1 MQFAARRS
9 FGLSADLSLAEASVS
24 DLETQELE
32 GLKQMVAQPLE
43 RVNVRSRGSQVTRS
57 AWRLEASS
65 PAGSGAIVLLELSA
79 GESFYRGEGIFL
91 GWSQPRLARA
101 YEALAPRPTESEPEL
116 PQLG

>member
-1 MQFAARRS
+1 MQFAATRG
-9 FGLSADLSLAEASVS
+9 FGLCADLSLAEASVS
-24 DLETQELE
+24 DVETEELE
-32 GLKQMVAQPLE
+32 ELKQMVAQPLE

-79 GESFYRGEGIFL
+79 EESLYRGEGIFL

-101 YEALAPRPTESEPEL
+101 YEALAPKSSESEPNL

>member
-1 MQFAARRS
+1 
-9 FGLSADLSLAEASVS
+9 VS
-24 DLETQELE
+24 DLEPQELE
-32 GLKQMVAQPLE
+32 QLKQMVAQPLE

-79 GESFYRGEGIFL
+79 EESFYRGEGIFL
-91 GWSQPRLARA
+91 GWPQQKLAGA
-101 YEALAPRPTESEPEL
+101 YQALAPRSAESEPEL